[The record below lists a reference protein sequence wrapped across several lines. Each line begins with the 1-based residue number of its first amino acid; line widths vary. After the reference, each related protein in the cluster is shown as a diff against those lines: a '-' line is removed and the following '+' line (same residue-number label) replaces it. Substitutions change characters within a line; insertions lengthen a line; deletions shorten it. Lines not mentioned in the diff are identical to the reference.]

1 MVPDDL
7 DHPSIPILEESGDAA
22 MSFEGPT
29 AIVWGDRDP
38 VLGKL
43 RRRVTRQLPNAEVT
57 VTEAGH
63 FLQEEVPAEIAA
75 AIRAVTVLDD

>member
-1 MVPDDL
+1 V
-7 DHPSIPILEESGDAA
+7 EGGEYVAA
-22 MSFEGPT
+22 FDGRT

-43 RRRVTRQLPNAEVT
+43 RRRVERQLPNAEVT
-57 VTEAGH
+57 VTDAGH

-75 AIRAVTVLDD
+75 AIRNVLAPS